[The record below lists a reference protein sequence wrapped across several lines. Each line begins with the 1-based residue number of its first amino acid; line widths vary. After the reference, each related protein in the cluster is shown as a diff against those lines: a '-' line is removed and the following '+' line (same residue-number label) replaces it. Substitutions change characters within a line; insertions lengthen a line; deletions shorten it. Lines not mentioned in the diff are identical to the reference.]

1 VIVIKRS
8 GRDCDGSKMDNK
20 ENRSKLNGNNEST
33 LSVLDNDDETSS
45 SAIHALMAIS
55 EPNAYNRDS
64 ISQSSTESSN
74 NDNQLHHPPDI
85 RNVNIPRPNQQ
96 NQNKK
101 ATIPLCTV
109 INSNQ
114 ASNSSVPRKGHFEE
128 YEKASTLTALE
139 EEEKG
144 KGNRDLL
151 GSRKC
156 EYEDCDKCAQ
166 GSTKFCIKHGGGR
179 RCTVEGCNKGA
190 RDKNFCAGH
199 GGGKRLKQN
208 ILPLI

>member
-1 VIVIKRS
+1 
-8 GRDCDGSKMDNK
+8 MNNK
-20 ENRSKLNGNNEST
+20 ANRSKLNGSIKST
-33 LSVLDNDDETSS
+33 LSVLDNDETSS

-55 EPNAYNRDS
+55 EPNAYIRDS
-64 ISQSSTESSN
+64 INNVSTENSN
-74 NDNQLHHPPDI
+74 NGNQLHNPPDI
-85 RNVNIPRPNQQ
+85 KNANIPRPNQQ

-114 ASNSSVPRKGHFEE
+114 ASSSSVPKKGHFED
-128 YEKASTLTALE
+128 YEETSTPTAGFSSLE

-190 RDKNFCAGH
+190 RDMYK
-199 GGGKRLKQN
+199 
-208 ILPLI
+208 